1 MQKSALARAR
11 SLLPTIIIT
20 TTTTMTTTTST
31 INRRDCVFARPWRL
45 INRFARRI
53 SRDDAARRNNI
64 ILYTAGPLLYYYTR
78 TLANKSDRC
87 YPVSS
92 TRGKVQ
98 RNVNSRL

>member
-11 SLLPTIIIT
+11 SPLPTIIIT
-20 TTTTMTTTTST
+20 TTTITTATST

-64 ILYTAGPLLYYYTR
+64 IFYTLQVRRY
-78 TLANKSDRC
+78 
-87 YPVSS
+87 
-92 TRGKVQ
+92 
-98 RNVNSRL
+98 NVYGDVGQ